1 MKVDKYSIAKLI
13 LLQERTFT
21 YQKLADTLHLSS
33 KTIRNQI
40 DDVEEFL
47 NKYDIELYRQPG
59 IGIELV
65 GQRQDILN
73 CYKQCL
79 VEIKDSHELS
89 STIRKN
95 IIVFNL
101 LTKSKKITMS
111 YLEDL
116 LFITRPSIY
125 NDLKEIE
132 EFFETNDVKIE
143 KTRKTGIELICGEKR
158 KRKCLLDW
166 ATSMLK
172 EDKVNYYSYPEII
185 NYMDYVFGD
194 FNNHYRTYLRN
205 FILSVENFAK
215 FKITHSELER
225 IITLFLISFER
236 IQKGYT
242 ITINHELKK
251 KLKNV
256 KILEFMKEND
266 AKLNSKFGIQLNDN
280 EILYLSSLLS
290 SNSTS
295 TYEVAFQESSNPKLL
310 FEIIDIFYNTLQD
323 YMIEFDKDYFRVKLF
338 PYLEKVM
345 QKSNFEYDLYNP
357 NEETIK
363 VLYPKLFN
371 LAKLI
376 NPIMNEIVNKEL
388 PSSGIATITLLLADI
403 SLIQI
408 NKLVCYYVVTNNIFE
423 QDLNIHTLKNNI
435 PNLEVVTDE
444 TIINF
449 SASDIDFIISNEP
462 IDTVKIPVFIAP
474 LVFTPE
480 FLILLKQNVKE
491 IIEKKANSFFKK

>member
-1 MKVDKYSIAKLI
+1 MKTDKHAIAKLI

-21 YQKLADTLHLSS
+21 YQNLADTLHLSS

-40 DDVEEFL
+40 DDVEDFL
-47 NKYDIELYRQPG
+47 NKYNIELYRQAG
-59 IGIELV
+59 VGIELV
-65 GQRQDILN
+65 GKRQDILN

-79 VEIKDSHELS
+79 IEIKDSHELS

-95 IIVFNL
+95 IIIFSL
-101 LTKSKKITMS
+101 LTKSKKVTMS

-132 EFFETNDVKIE
+132 KFFEVNDVVIE

-158 KRKCLLDW
+158 RRKCLLDW
-166 ATSMLK
+166 ATLMLK

-185 NYMDYVFGD
+185 NYMDYIFGD

-205 FILSVENFAK
+205 FILNIENLAK

-225 IITLFLISFER
+225 TITLFLISFDR
-236 IQKGYT
+236 IKSGNT
-242 ITINHELKK
+242 ITINQELKK
-251 KLKNV
+251 KIKNIH
-256 KILEFMKEND
+256 ILEFIKENES
-266 AKLNSKFGIQLNDN
+266 KLNSKFNIQLNEN
-280 EILYLSSLLS
+280 EILYLASLLS

-295 TYEVAFQESSNPKLL
+295 SFEVAFQESSNPKLL

-323 YMIEFDKDYFRVKLF
+323 HMIEFDKDYFRVKLF

-357 NEETIK
+357 NEDTIK
-363 VLYPKLFN
+363 VLYPKLFS
-371 LAKLI
+371 LANLI
-376 NPIMNEIVNKEL
+376 NPIMMKIVNKDL

-408 NKLVCYYVVTNNIFE
+408 NKLVCYYVVANNIFE

-435 PNLEVVTDE
+435 PNLEVVTDDN
-444 TIINF
+444 IIDF
-449 SASDIDFIISNEP
+449 SDSEIDFIISSEP
-462 IDTVKIPVFIAP
+462 IETVKVPVFIAP
-474 LVFTPE
+474 QVFTPE
-480 FLILLKQNVKE
+480 FLVLLKQNVKD
-491 IIEKKANSFFKK
+491 IVEKKSNSFFKK